1 MYTIE
6 IATSD
11 YSTTLAA
18 VEGGANRIEL
28 CANLAEGG
36 TTPGYGHIRRCREEF
51 QVAICP
57 IIRPRGGDF
66 LYNDAEFD
74 IMRRDVVLC
83 RDLGCDGVV
92 LGLLRADGSVD
103 RERVA
108 KLVEDAYPMPV
119 VFHRAFDRCRNPFE
133 AMELLIELGVE
144 RILTSGQQPTA
155 PEGVKLIRELQQKGH
170 GHITILPGSGVTP
183 ENVRWL
189 ADETGCTEFHASL
202 RNKIKSAMEFIHP
215 AFANDPESY
224 LNNGVN
230 PEDVLRMVKA
240 LEQGERT

>member
-11 YSTTLAA
+11 YVTTRAA
-18 VEGGANRIEL
+18 VEGGAHRIEL

-83 RDLGCDGVV
+83 RELGCDGVV
-92 LGLLRADGSVD
+92 VGLLQIDGSVD
-103 RERVA
+103 RERMA
-108 KLVEDAYPMPV
+108 RLIEDAYPLPV
-119 VFHRAFDRCRNPFE
+119 VFHRAFDRCRDPFE
-133 AMELLIELGVE
+133 ALEELVSLGVE
-144 RILTSGQQPTA
+144 RILTSGQRPTA
-155 PEGVKLIRELQQKGH
+155 PEGINLIRELQQKADGR
-170 GHITILPGSGVTP
+170 ITIMPGSGVNP
-183 ENVRWL
+183 DNVRWL
-189 ADETGCTEFHASL
+189 AEETGCTEFHASL
-202 RNKIKSAMEFIHP
+202 RRKSKSPMQFVHP
-215 AFANDPESY
+215 SFADDPDSY
-224 LNNGVN
+224 MNNEIL
-230 PEDVLRMVKA
+230 PEMVQRMIQA
-240 LEQGERT
+240 LA